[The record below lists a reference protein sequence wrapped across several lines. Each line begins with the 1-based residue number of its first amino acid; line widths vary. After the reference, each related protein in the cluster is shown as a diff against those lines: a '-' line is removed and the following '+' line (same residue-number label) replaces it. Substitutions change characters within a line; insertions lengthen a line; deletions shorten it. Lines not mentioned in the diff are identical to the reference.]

1 MNGSGAA
8 PRYSSQSINKF
19 NIELS
24 NALFDCR
31 VFWARVVSSET
42 ESLFTQ
48 YTKHSFYEIQYALQ
62 GHIGMIIGDATP
74 LSFDESDF
82 VIIPPDTYHQ
92 IVESDSTGAR
102 FIMAFS
108 LRLKDE
114 GLSAIPELLTTPRP
128 YRESPR
134 MRELLSMILQKNY
147 HDEPLRRQSITT
159 LVEAFFLE
167 VVEQIYPRK
176 QQEAAKAQALSENE
190 RRVREIEAFLHD
202 CSGIGVSVNDLAR
215 RFGIGER
222 HLLRLFQATRGYSL
236 RDAIN
241 REKLQKIEELVIST
255 ELSLNEISELCCF
268 SDEYAMNKFFR
279 RLNKINLSEFRRL
292 GQRRRV

>member
-1 MNGSGAA
+1 MNELGA
-8 PRYSSQSINKF
+8 PQRYLSQSISKF

-24 NALFDCR
+24 NPLFDCQ
-31 VFWARVVSSET
+31 VFWARVVSSEN

-48 YTKHSFYEIQYALQ
+48 YTKHSFYEIQYALR
-62 GHIGMIIGDATP
+62 GRIGMILGEGTP

-108 LRLKDE
+108 LRPKDGSLAALL
-114 GLSAIPELLTTPRP
+114 GLLAEPHP
-128 YRESPR
+128 YHESPH
-134 MRELLSMILQKNY
+134 MRELLSVILQKNY
-147 HDEPLRRQSITT
+147 HDEPLRRQAITT

-167 VVEQIYPRK
+167 VIEQVCPRAVR
-176 QQEAAKAQALSENE
+176 AAETDDVSENE
-190 RRVREIEAFLHD
+190 RRVIAVERYLHD
-202 CSGIGVSVNDLAR
+202 YNGIGISVSDLSR

-222 HLLRLFQATRGYSL
+222 HLLRLFRSVRGYSL

-255 ELSLNEISELCCF
+255 DLSLSEISELCDF

-279 RLNKINLSEFRRL
+279 RQSKINLSEFRRL
-292 GQRRRV
+292 GKRKQ